1 WNAAL
6 LDLHVGSAARLHLR
20 RGTREMDVDVN
31 IVDLPE
37 VNAPKVQVLRDLQLV
52 TVTPQI
58 AAERNL
64 RRQAGALIYDISP
77 SASRQTG
84 LQKGDVIIKIN
95 RISISSA
102 QDVARVINGSR
113 GYLSV
118 VVERQGQYMITQFG
132 VR

>member
-1 WNAAL
+1 
-6 LDLHVGSAARLHLR
+6 VSRE
-20 RGTREMDVDVN
+20 RGDREMDVDVN
-31 IVDLPE
+31 IVALPE

-52 TVTPQI
+52 TVTPAI

-64 RRQAGALIYDISP
+64 QRKSGALIYDISQ
-77 SASRQTG
+77 SASDQTG
-84 LQKGDVIIKIN
+84 LQKGDVIIQIN
-95 RISISSA
+95 RINISSA

-118 VVERQGQYMITQFG
+118 VVERQGQYLILQFR